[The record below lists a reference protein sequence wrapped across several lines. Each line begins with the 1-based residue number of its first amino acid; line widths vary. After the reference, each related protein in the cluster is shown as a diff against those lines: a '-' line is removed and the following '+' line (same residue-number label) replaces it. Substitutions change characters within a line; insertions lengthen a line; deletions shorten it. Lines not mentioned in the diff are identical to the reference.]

1 MRSVSIKGVDYV
13 SASEAARAL
22 GLAIPTLM
30 TRVLSRSPEFT
41 DWYFSDGLPTPKY
54 KYPPKRLPFI
64 WVYYFLTH
72 VPTKL
77 CYVGATGRYE
87 KRKKIHLTLL
97 ADRRHHCKKLQET
110 FNGDPDPAHW
120 RWEAFIVGSREE
132 AFRMEQKFIEMLHSE
147 NRLLNVSLD
156 GRAPIRHA
164 VKDPEVAQRRRAG
177 LDRWRSEN
185 KDQMSRVA
193 VKVCERRW
201 SKPGARDRWTGAG
214 NPFSKKVEI
223 EGKVF
228 GSVKEASRSIGV
240 DEKTIRRR
248 CNNPDNKDFRFT

>member
-1 MRSVSIKGVDYV
+1 MRQVTINGIQYS
-13 SASEAARAL
+13 SASDAARAL
-22 GLAIPTLM
+22 GLPVSTVIARI
-30 TRVLSRSPEFT
+30 TRQSPVFSE
-41 DWYFSDGLPTPKY
+41 WCYSDGNPTPVY
-54 KYPPKRLPFI
+54 KYPYKRPNPV

-72 VPTKL
+72 EPSKR
-77 CYVGATGRYE
+77 CYVGASGVFSH
-87 KRKKIHLTLL
+87 RKSSHLKMLRSGT
-97 ADRRHHCKKLQET
+97 HHCHPLQEL
-110 FNGDPDPAHW
+110 FDSDPDEAHW
-120 RWEAFIVGSREE
+120 RWEAFMVESRES
-132 AFRMEQKFIEMLHSE
+132 ALKMEQKFIEMLHSE

-185 KDQMSRVA
+185 RDQMSRVA